1 MFERFSGPARTAV
14 TLAHEEA
21 RAMRADDIRPEHL
34 LVGVLRSA
42 GPSLSRVLNAH
53 ALTAEDVRKR
63 LAAASTGEFDDDASA
78 LREIGI
84 DLHAVRD
91 IADRTFG
98 AGAFDSAGRAPGRR
112 RRRFGTPLVKP
123 AKKALELA
131 LREALAHR
139 DSVIGCEH
147 LLLGILRG
155 GDEVAVGLITERVD
169 AARLRADIV
178 ALLDRAA

>member
-42 GPSLSRVLNAH
+42 GPSLSRVLNGH
-53 ALTAEDVRKR
+53 ALTAEDVRER

-84 DLHAVRD
+84 DLYAVRD
-91 IADRTFG
+91 IADRRFG
-98 AGAFDSAGRAPGRR
+98 VGAFDSAGRAPRR
-112 RRRFGTPLVKP
+112 RRRLGTPLVKP

-169 AARLRADIV
+169 AAWLRADIV